1 MLYKSINMM
10 NLKNKMLSKEAIKDY
25 SMILFIVFKKCASLN
40 SALFK
45 DKSIGD
51 KNCKEKQEVNNRNFR
66 IRFSLRG

>member
-25 SMILFIVFKKCASLN
+25 SMILFIVFKKCATLN

-51 KNCKEKQEVNNRNFR
+51 KNCKEK
-66 IRFSLRG
+66 